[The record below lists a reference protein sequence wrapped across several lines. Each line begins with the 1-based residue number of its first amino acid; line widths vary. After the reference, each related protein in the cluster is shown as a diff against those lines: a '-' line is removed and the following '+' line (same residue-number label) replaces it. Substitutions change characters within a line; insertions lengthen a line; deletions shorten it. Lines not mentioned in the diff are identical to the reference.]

1 MQTVYRLVKQNLED
15 RQKKLFAEADSLP
28 NYFDIGQSVFFY
40 NPIVPEGQHPKF
52 HQYWQGPYT
61 IIQKISPV
69 VYKIQRDDNLAEIRR
84 AHVAPTQKKIHQK
97 REDRVGHRAVD
108 SSLRYTS
115 KANWFLTCGRSQFT
129 RFGGWHFHY
138 VPKSLIDCVW

>member
-15 RQKKLFAEADSLP
+15 RQKKLFVEADSLP

-69 VYKIQRDDNLAEIRR
+69 VYKIQRDDNPAEIRR
-84 AHVAPTQKKIHQK
+84 AHVARLKRRFIRAEKDEGVVAKQSTQ
-97 REDRVGHRAVD
+97 A
-108 SSLRYTS
+108 
-115 KANWFLTCGRSQFT
+115 
-129 RFGGWHFHY
+129 
-138 VPKSLIDCVW
+138 